1 MNKSDN
7 PTLPGIHPCR
17 FRMRQTVLRPIK
29 YSCAAFCLSGLLAAA
44 PLFAACT
51 PITAQA
57 AARNDSPEFART
69 PQEWERLRDNR
80 LEYDE
85 IPDLIHEY
93 NTTVIN
99 NRIEYRDYRGK
110 DRKDTAQRYRDT
122 AREIR
127 ENISYPDDPTDM
139 SYATMLMAAQTSETT
154 AKNLEEMADNNV
166 DDAQVISMQYEQVEE
181 NLVLSTRLNLI
192 SYYQKLLNQKLTE
205 ENQKLLELQYEVA
218 QNQAAAGTATQ
229 LEVLNARQAIEQ
241 QSSTIINDSRETET
255 LKQQICLATGWSYN
269 AEPEFGPLPDLD
281 PKVILQI
288 DLEADRARALE
299 TNYTL
304 KINWRKYEN
313 STSERNQ
320 KTLEETIRDNQQK
333 ISSDVQTKYN
343 TLLNAAMSFELAQTE
358 ETVAAQNLA
367 AMEIKF
373 QTGLASRLEYQQEQF
388 NLTSKTI
395 AVENAKLSLFS
406 AWVSYQGAVD
416 GLAAAQ

>member
-1 MNKSDN
+1 
-7 PTLPGIHPCR
+7 
-17 FRMRQTVLRPIK
+17 MRRTVLRPIK

-281 PKVILQI
+281 PEVILQI

-304 KINWRKYEN
+304 KINRRKYEN

>member
-1 MNKSDN
+1 
-7 PTLPGIHPCR
+7 
-17 FRMRQTVLRPIK
+17 
-29 YSCAAFCLSGLLAAA
+29 
-44 PLFAACT
+44 
-51 PITAQA
+51 
-57 AARNDSPEFART
+57 
-69 PQEWERLRDNR
+69 
-80 LEYDE
+80 
-85 IPDLIHEY
+85 
-93 NTTVIN
+93 
-99 NRIEYRDYRGK
+99 
-110 DRKDTAQRYRDT
+110 
-122 AREIR
+122 
-127 ENISYPDDPTDM
+127 M

-281 PKVILQI
+281 PEVILQI
-288 DLEADRARALE
+288 DPEADRARALE

-304 KINWRKYEN
+304 KINRRKYEN

-343 TLLNAAMSFELAQTE
+343 TLLNAAMSYELAQTE

>member
-1 MNKSDN
+1 MKK
-7 PTLPGIHPCR
+7 HP
-17 FRMRQTVLRPIK
+17 K
-29 YSCAAFCLSGLLAAA
+29 YTALCLACLLTAAA
-44 PLFAACT
+44 PATVLAAQT
-51 PITAQA
+51 
-57 AARNDSPEFART
+57 DSPEFARSAE
-69 PQEWERLRDNR
+69 EWARLRDNR
-80 LEYDE
+80 LEYEE

-93 NTTVIN
+93 NTTVLN

-110 DRKDTAQRYRDT
+110 DRKDTAERYRDT

-154 AKNLEEMADNNV
+154 AKSLEEMADNNV
-166 DDAQVISMQYEQVEE
+166 DDDQVVYMQYQQAEE
-181 NLVLSTRLNLI
+181 NLVLSTRLNLV
-192 SYYQKLLNQKLTE
+192 SYYQKLLNHQLTE

-218 QNQAAAGTATQ
+218 QNQEAAGTATQ
-229 LEVLNARQAIEQ
+229 LEVVNARQAIEQ
-241 QSSTIINDSRETET
+241 QASTIISDSRETAA
-255 LKQQICLATGWSYN
+255 LKQQICLATGWSYD
-269 AEPEFGPLPDLD
+269 ADPELGPLPELD
-281 PKVILQI
+281 PGVIFQI
-288 DLEADRARALE
+288 DLESDKATALE

-304 KINWRKYEN
+304 KINRRKYDN
-313 STSERNQ
+313 STSANVR

-343 TLLNAAMSFELAQTE
+343 TLLNAAVSYELAQTE

-373 QTGLASRLEYQQEQF
+373 QTGLASRLEYAQEQF

-406 AWVSYQGAVD
+406 AWVSYQGAVN
-416 GLAAAQ
+416 GLASAAQ

>member
-17 FRMRQTVLRPIK
+17 FRMRRTVFRPIK

-57 AARNDSPEFART
+57 AARNDSPEVART

-93 NTTVIN
+93 NTTVLN

-281 PKVILQI
+281 PEVILQI
-288 DLEADRARALE
+288 DPEADRARALE

-304 KINWRKYEN
+304 KINRRKYEN

-343 TLLNAAMSFELAQTE
+343 TLLNAAMSYELAQTE

>member
-1 MNKSDN
+1 MKK
-7 PTLPGIHPCR
+7 HP
-17 FRMRQTVLRPIK
+17 K
-29 YSCAAFCLSGLLAAA
+29 YTALCLACLLTAAA
-44 PLFAACT
+44 PATVLAAQT
-51 PITAQA
+51 
-57 AARNDSPEFART
+57 DSPEFARSAE
-69 PQEWERLRDNR
+69 EWARLRDNR
-80 LEYDE
+80 LEYEE

-93 NTTVIN
+93 NTTVLN

-110 DRKDTAQRYRDT
+110 DRKDTAERYRDT

-154 AKNLEEMADNNV
+154 AKSLEEMADNNV
-166 DDAQVISMQYEQVEE
+166 DDDQVVYMQYQQAEE
-181 NLVLSTRLNLI
+181 NLVLSTRLNLV
-192 SYYQKLLNQKLTE
+192 SYYQKLLNHQLTE

-218 QNQAAAGTATQ
+218 QNQEAAGTATQ
-229 LEVLNARQAIEQ
+229 LEVVNARQAIEQ
-241 QSSTIINDSRETET
+241 QVSTIISDSRETAA
-255 LKQQICLATGWSYN
+255 LKQQICLATGWSYD
-269 AEPEFGPLPDLD
+269 ADPELGPLPELD
-281 PKVILQI
+281 PGVIFQI
-288 DLEADRARALE
+288 DLESDKATALE

-304 KINWRKYEN
+304 KINRRKYDN
-313 STSERNQ
+313 STSANVR

-343 TLLNAAMSFELAQTE
+343 TLLNAAVSYELAQTE

-373 QTGLASRLEYQQEQF
+373 QTGLASRLEYAQEQF

-406 AWVSYQGAVD
+406 AWVSYQGAVN
-416 GLAAAQ
+416 GLASAAQ

>member
-17 FRMRQTVLRPIK
+17 FRMRRTVLRPIK

-281 PKVILQI
+281 PEVILQI

-304 KINWRKYEN
+304 KINRRKYEN

>member
-17 FRMRQTVLRPIK
+17 FRMRRTVLRPIK

-281 PKVILQI
+281 PEVILQI

-304 KINWRKYEN
+304 KINRRKYEN

-320 KTLEETIRDNQQK
+320 KTFEETIRDNQQK

-358 ETVAAQNLA
+358 ETVATQNLA

>member
-1 MNKSDN
+1 MNKSN
-7 PTLPGIHPCR
+7 KPALPGIHSCKFLTGR
-17 FRMRQTVLRPIK
+17 TVFRPIK
-29 YSCAAFCLSGLLAAA
+29 YSCTALCLSGFLAAA

-51 PITAQA
+51 PITARA
-57 AARNDSPEFART
+57 AARNDSPEFAYT
-69 PQEWERLRDNR
+69 PEEWERLRDNR

-93 NTTVIN
+93 NTTVLN

-127 ENISYPDDPTDM
+127 ENISYPDDPSDM
-139 SYATMLMAAQTSETT
+139 SYATMLMAAQTSEST

-166 DDAQVISMQYEQVEE
+166 DDAQVVYMQYEQVEE

-241 QSSTIINDSRETET
+241 QASTVITDSRETET

-281 PKVILQI
+281 PQAILQI
-288 DLEADRARALE
+288 DLEADRAKALE

-304 KINWRKYEN
+304 KINRRKLEN
-313 STSERNQ
+313 STSERSF
-320 KTLEETIRDNQQK
+320 KTLEESIRDNQQK

-343 TLLNAAMSFELAQTE
+343 TLLNAAASYELAQTE

-406 AWVSYQGAVD
+406 AWVSYQGAVN

>member
-7 PTLPGIHPCR
+7 LTLPGIHPCR
-17 FRMRQTVLRPIK
+17 FRMRRTVLRPIK

-281 PKVILQI
+281 PEVILQI

-304 KINWRKYEN
+304 KINRRKYEN

-333 ISSDVQTKYN
+333 ISSDVQTKYT

>member
-1 MNKSDN
+1 MKKN
-7 PTLPGIHPCR
+7 P
-17 FRMRQTVLRPIK
+17 K
-29 YSCAAFCLSGLLAAA
+29 YTALCLACLLTAAA
-44 PLFAACT
+44 PGAALA
-51 PITAQA
+51 AQT
-57 AARNDSPEFART
+57 DSPEFARSAE
-69 PQEWERLRDNR
+69 EWARLRDNR
-80 LEYDE
+80 LEYEE

-93 NTTVIN
+93 NTTVLN

-122 AREIR
+122 AQEIR

-166 DDAQVISMQYEQVEE
+166 DDDQVIYMQYQQVEE

-192 SYYQKLLNQKLTE
+192 SYYQKLLNHQLTE

-218 QNQAAAGTATQ
+218 QNQEAAGTATQ
-229 LEVLNARQAIEQ
+229 LEVLNSRQAIEQ
-241 QSSTIINDSRETET
+241 LASTAISDSRETAT
-255 LKQQICLATGWSYN
+255 LKQQICLATGWSYD
-269 AEPEFGPLPDLD
+269 ADPELGPLPELD
-281 PKVILQI
+281 PGVIVQI
-288 DLEADRARALE
+288 DLESDKAKALE

-304 KINWRKYEN
+304 KINRRKYEN
-313 STSERNQ
+313 STSANVK

-333 ISSDVQTKYN
+333 IASDVQTKYN
-343 TLLNAAMSFELAQTE
+343 TLLNAAVSYELAQTE

-373 QTGLASRLEYQQEQF
+373 QTGMASRLEYHQEQF

-406 AWVSYQGAVD
+406 AWVSYQGAVN
-416 GLAAAQ
+416 GLASAAQ

>member
-1 MNKSDN
+1 MKK
-7 PTLPGIHPCR
+7 HP
-17 FRMRQTVLRPIK
+17 K
-29 YSCAAFCLSGLLAAA
+29 YTALCLACLLTAAA
-44 PLFAACT
+44 PASALAAQT
-51 PITAQA
+51 
-57 AARNDSPEFART
+57 DSPEFAHSAE
-69 PQEWERLRDNR
+69 EWARLRDNR
-80 LEYDE
+80 LEYEE

-93 NTTVIN
+93 NTTVLN

-110 DRKDTAQRYRDT
+110 DRKDTAERYRDT

-166 DDAQVISMQYEQVEE
+166 DDDQVVYMQYQQAEE
-181 NLVLSTRLNLI
+181 NLVLSTRLNLV
-192 SYYQKLLNQKLTE
+192 SYYQKLLNHQLTE

-218 QNQAAAGTATQ
+218 QNQEAAGTATQ
-229 LEVLNARQAIEQ
+229 LEVVNARQAIEQ
-241 QSSTIINDSRETET
+241 LASTMISDSRETAT
-255 LKQQICLATGWSYN
+255 LKQQICLATGWSYD
-269 AEPEFGPLPDLD
+269 ADPELGPLPELD
-281 PKVILQI
+281 PGVIFQI
-288 DLEADRARALE
+288 DLESDKATALE

-304 KINWRKYEN
+304 KINRRKYDN
-313 STSERNQ
+313 STSANVR

-343 TLLNAAMSFELAQTE
+343 TLLNAAVSYELAQTE

-373 QTGLASRLEYQQEQF
+373 QTGVASRLEYAQEQF

-406 AWVSYQGAVD
+406 AWVSYQGAVN
-416 GLAAAQ
+416 GLASAAQ

>member
-17 FRMRQTVLRPIK
+17 FRMRRTVLRSIK

-51 PITAQA
+51 LITAQA

-281 PKVILQI
+281 PEVILQI

-304 KINWRKYEN
+304 KINRRKYEN

>member
-1 MNKSDN
+1 MK
-7 PTLPGIHPCR
+7 
-17 FRMRQTVLRPIK
+17 K
-29 YSCAAFCLSGLLAAA
+29 YPKYTALCLACLLAAA
-44 PLFAACT
+44 APASVLAAQT
-51 PITAQA
+51 
-57 AARNDSPEFART
+57 DSPEFARSAE
-69 PQEWERLRDNR
+69 EWARLRDNR
-80 LEYDE
+80 LEYEE

-93 NTTVIN
+93 NTTVLN

-110 DRKDTAQRYRDT
+110 DRKDTAERYRDT

-154 AKNLEEMADNNV
+154 AKSLEEMADNNV
-166 DDAQVISMQYEQVEE
+166 DDDQVVYMQYQQAEE
-181 NLVLSTRLNLI
+181 NLVLSTRLNLV
-192 SYYQKLLNQKLTE
+192 SYYQKLLNHQLTE

-218 QNQAAAGTATQ
+218 QNQEAAGTATQ
-229 LEVLNARQAIEQ
+229 LEVVNARQAIEQ
-241 QSSTIINDSRETET
+241 QASTIISDSRETAA
-255 LKQQICLATGWSYN
+255 LKQQICLATGWSYD
-269 AEPEFGPLPDLD
+269 ADPELGPLPELD
-281 PKVILQI
+281 PGVIFQI
-288 DLEADRARALE
+288 DLESDKATALE

-304 KINWRKYEN
+304 KINRRKYDN
-313 STSERNQ
+313 STSANVR

-343 TLLNAAMSFELAQTE
+343 TLLNAAVSYELAQTE

-373 QTGLASRLEYQQEQF
+373 QTGLASRLEYAQEQF

-406 AWVSYQGAVD
+406 AWVSYQGAVN
-416 GLAAAQ
+416 GLASAAQ

>member
-1 MNKSDN
+1 MKK
-7 PTLPGIHPCR
+7 HP
-17 FRMRQTVLRPIK
+17 K
-29 YSCAAFCLSGLLAAA
+29 YTALCLACLLTAAA
-44 PLFAACT
+44 PASVLAAQT
-51 PITAQA
+51 
-57 AARNDSPEFART
+57 DSPEFARSAE
-69 PQEWERLRDNR
+69 EWARLRDNR
-80 LEYDE
+80 LEYEE

-93 NTTVIN
+93 NTTVLN

-110 DRKDTAQRYRDT
+110 DRKDTAERYRDT

-154 AKNLEEMADNNV
+154 AKSLEEMADNNV
-166 DDAQVISMQYEQVEE
+166 DDDQVVYMQYQQAEE
-181 NLVLSTRLNLI
+181 NLVLSTRLNLV
-192 SYYQKLLNQKLTE
+192 SYYQKLLNHQLTE

-218 QNQAAAGTATQ
+218 QNQEAAGTATQ
-229 LEVLNARQAIEQ
+229 LEVVNARQAIEQ
-241 QSSTIINDSRETET
+241 QASTIISDSRETAA
-255 LKQQICLATGWSYN
+255 LKQQICLATGWSYD
-269 AEPEFGPLPDLD
+269 ADPELGPLPELD
-281 PKVILQI
+281 PGVIFQI
-288 DLEADRARALE
+288 DLESDKATALE

-304 KINWRKYEN
+304 KINRRKYDN
-313 STSERNQ
+313 STSANVR

-343 TLLNAAMSFELAQTE
+343 TLLNAAVSYELAQTE

-373 QTGLASRLEYQQEQF
+373 QTGLASRLEYAQEQF

-406 AWVSYQGAVD
+406 AWVSYQGAVN
-416 GLAAAQ
+416 GLASAAQ

>member
-17 FRMRQTVLRPIK
+17 FRMRRTVLRSIK

-281 PKVILQI
+281 PEVILQI

-304 KINWRKYEN
+304 KINRRKYEN

>member
-1 MNKSDN
+1 VNKSDN

-17 FRMRQTVLRPIK
+17 FRMRRTVLRPIK

-281 PKVILQI
+281 PEVILQI

-304 KINWRKYEN
+304 KINRRKYEN

>member
-17 FRMRQTVLRPIK
+17 FRMRRTVLRPIK

-281 PKVILQI
+281 PEVILQI

-304 KINWRKYEN
+304 KINRRKYEN

-333 ISSDVQTKYN
+333 ISSDVQTKYT